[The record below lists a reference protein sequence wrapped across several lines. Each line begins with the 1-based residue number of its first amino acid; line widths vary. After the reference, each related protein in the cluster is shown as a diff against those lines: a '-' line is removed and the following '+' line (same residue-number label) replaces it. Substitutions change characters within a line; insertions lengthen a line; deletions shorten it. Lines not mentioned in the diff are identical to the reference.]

1 MVLAPPAAAAV
12 YLGFPWFDLM
22 VAAVACL
29 AGIEWA
35 GLIGIARRRAVAA
48 LIGGSAIAGMLA
60 VAAGR
65 PELAPAIAG
74 AGAVAALIAGRY
86 AWLGAGA
93 WPEPA
98 AWAALGVLC
107 VALPA
112 AGLVWLRADPVAGQ
126 ATVLWLVSVVW
137 AADTAA
143 YVAGRA
149 IGGPRLAPAISPGKT
164 WAGLVGAVV
173 AAAAVGAVAGLIHAP
188 GDPRPAVLL
197 GVLSA
202 ALAIVAQAGDLAE
215 SKLKRHFGVKDSGR
229 LIPGHGG
236 ALDRVDGML
245 AAALAI
251 ALLQLVAGGSPFQ
264 WR

>member
-35 GLIGIARRRAVAA
+35 ALIGIARRRALAA
-48 LIGGSAIAGMLA
+48 LIGGSALAGMLA

-65 PELAPAIAG
+65 PELAPAIVG

-86 AWLGAGA
+86 AWPGK
-93 WPEPA
+93 A
-98 AWAALGVLC
+98 AWAALGVLG

-112 AGLVWLRADPVAGQ
+112 AALVWLRADPVAGR
-126 ATVLWLVSVVW
+126 ATVLWLICVVW

-149 IGGPRLAPAISPGKT
+149 IGGPRLAPTISPGKT
-164 WAGLVGAVV
+164 WAGLAGAVV
-173 AAAAVGAVAGLIHAP
+173 FSVVVGAAAGWLYAP
-188 GDPRPAVLL
+188 DRLPFIMVL

-236 ALDRVDGML
+236 ALDRIDGML

-251 ALLQLVAGGSPFQ
+251 ALLQIVAGGSPFQ

>member
-35 GLIGIARRRAVAA
+35 ALIGIARRRALAA

-65 PELAPAIAG
+65 PELAPAIGG

-86 AWLGAGA
+86 AWPGK
-93 WPEPA
+93 A
-98 AWAALGVLC
+98 AWAALGVLG

-112 AGLVWLRADPVAGQ
+112 AALVWLRADPVAGR
-126 ATVLWLVSVVW
+126 ATVLWLICVVW

-245 AAALAI
+245 AAVLAI

-264 WR
+264 WW